1 MDSLRQSCQAPK
13 CCVEDSNLVSAAMEG
28 NLEKVMVIPNN
39 PSSTID
45 IANLS
50 QSQHFKISWR
60 KGAKHA
66 EVR

>member
-28 NLEKVMVIPNN
+28 DLEKVMFG
-39 PSSTID
+39 